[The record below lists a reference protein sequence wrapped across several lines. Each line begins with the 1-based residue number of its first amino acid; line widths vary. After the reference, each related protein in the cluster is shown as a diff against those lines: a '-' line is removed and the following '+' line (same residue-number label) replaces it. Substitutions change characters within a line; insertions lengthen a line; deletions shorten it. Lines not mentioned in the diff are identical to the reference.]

1 MAEQWAVHQNSAMR
15 NIKNPRQLDPSR
27 VGPELARHPTNETA
41 LEAARSNRNALHRH
55 LEWDDAVC
63 GVAHRLGQIAALR
76 SCIRLYDEATDQI
89 HRAFISLTDG
99 DDPHRARYY
108 SRQQVLD
115 SVEIQRQVLRKWIAR
130 FETIQDDLH
139 EMEDLCSEAR
149 EFGRR
154 LRDRLQSFEARPSE

>member
-1 MAEQWAVHQNSAMR
+1 MAEQWTVHQNSALR
-15 NIKNPRQLDPSR
+15 IIKNRNQLDPSR
-27 VGPELARHPTNETA
+27 VGPELQRHPTNETA
-41 LEAARSNRNALHRH
+41 LEAAKSNRNVLHRH
-55 LEWDDAVC
+55 MEWDDAVC

-76 SCIRLYDEATDQI
+76 SCIRLYDEATDEV

-130 FETIQDDLH
+130 FAQIEDDLR
-139 EMEDLCSEAR
+139 EMEDLCEAAR
-149 EFGRR
+149 GFGQR
-154 LRDRLQSFEARPSE
+154 LRDRLQSYEARPSE